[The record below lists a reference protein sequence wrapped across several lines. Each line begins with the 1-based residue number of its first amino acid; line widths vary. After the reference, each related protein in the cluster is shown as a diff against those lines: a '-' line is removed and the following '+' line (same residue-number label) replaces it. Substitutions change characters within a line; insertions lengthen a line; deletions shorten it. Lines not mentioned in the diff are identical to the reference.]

1 VLPLFI
7 TGFALSVAITR
18 VSRPLKNKFPLKHC
32 IHSKSFFMR
41 IGIDIMGGDY
51 APEAIVLG
59 SSLALKE
66 LPDDTTLVLIGD
78 QEQIHS
84 LCRKH
89 TLPVESFEIIH
100 ASQQIDMGESPIKA
114 FSQKADSSIVVGFKL
129 LKTGRI
135 DSFASAG
142 NTGAMLVGAMQ
153 VIKSVPGIIRP
164 AIAASIPRMA
174 EAPPQLLLDVGLN
187 PDCRPDVLYQY
198 AILGK
203 IYARDIFGIAE
214 PRIGLLNIGSEE
226 EKGNLLTKSTFQ
238 AMKGT
243 TDFVFCGN
251 IEGNDLFGDKVDI
264 IVCDGFIGNVML
276 KEAEAFY
283 SLIRKRKIDDPFFEK
298 FNFVH
303 YGGTP
308 ILGVNAPVIIAH
320 GISNDVAIKNLI
332 LHSIDVVKADITG
345 KIKEAFR

>member
-1 VLPLFI
+1 
-7 TGFALSVAITR
+7 
-18 VSRPLKNKFPLKHC
+18 
-32 IHSKSFFMR
+32 MR

-59 SSLALKE
+59 SSLAYKE
-66 LPDDTTLVLIGD
+66 LPENTRLILIGD
-78 QEQIHS
+78 QEQILS
-84 LCRKH
+84 ICRKH
-89 TLPVESFEIIH
+89 SIPADNFEIVH
-100 ASQQIDMGESPIKA
+100 ASQQISMGDYPIKA
-114 FSQKADSSIVVGFKL
+114 FSQKTDSSIVVGFRL
-129 LKTGRI
+129 LKTGMI

-153 VIKSVPGIIRP
+153 VIKSIPGVIRP
-164 AIAASIPRMA
+164 AIAAAMPRMA
-174 EAPPQLLLDVGLN
+174 EKPMLLLDVGIN

-203 IYARDIFGIAE
+203 IYARDIFGITE
-214 PRIGLLNIGSEE
+214 PRIGLLNIGSED

-238 AMKGT
+238 AMKDT
-243 TDFVFCGN
+243 PDFNFFGN
-251 IEGNDLFGDKVDI
+251 VEGNDLFGDKVDV

-283 SLIRKRKIDDPFFEK
+283 SLIRKRKIQDPFFEK
-298 FNFVH
+298 FNFVN

-308 ILGVNAPVIIAH
+308 VLGVNAPVIIAH

-332 LHSIDVVKADITG
+332 LLSIDVVKADITG

>member
-1 VLPLFI
+1 
-7 TGFALSVAITR
+7 
-18 VSRPLKNKFPLKHC
+18 
-32 IHSKSFFMR
+32 MR

-59 SSLALKE
+59 SSLAYKE
-66 LPDDTTLVLIGD
+66 LPENTQLVLIGD
-78 QEQIHS
+78 EGQITTI
-84 LCRKH
+84 CRNNSI
-89 TLPVESFEIIH
+89 PIENFEIIH
-100 ASQQIDMGESPIKA
+100 ASQQIGMGDYPIKA
-114 FSQKADSSIVVGFKL
+114 FSQKTDSSIVVGFKL
-129 LKTGRI
+129 LKKGKI

-164 AIAASIPRMA
+164 AIAAAMPRIV
-174 EAPPQLLLDVGLN
+174 EKPVLLLDVGLN

-198 AILGK
+198 AILGQ
-203 IYARDIFGIAE
+203 IYARDVLGIPE
-214 PRIGLLNIGSEE
+214 PRIGLLNIGSED

-238 AMKGT
+238 AMKDT
-243 TDFVFCGN
+243 TDFTFYGN
-251 IEGNDLFGDKVDI
+251 VEGNDLFGDKVDV

-283 SLIRKRKIDDPFFEK
+283 FLIRNRKIQDPFFEK
-298 FNFVH
+298 FNFVN

-308 ILGVNAPVIIAH
+308 VLGVNAPVIIAH

-345 KIKEAFR
+345 KIKEAFQ

>member
-1 VLPLFI
+1 
-7 TGFALSVAITR
+7 
-18 VSRPLKNKFPLKHC
+18 
-32 IHSKSFFMR
+32 MR

-59 SSLALKE
+59 SFLAFKE
-66 LPDDTTLVLIGD
+66 LPENTQLVLLGD
-78 QEQIHS
+78 KEQIDS
-84 LCRKH
+84 ICRKNSI
-89 TLPVESFEIIH
+89 PVENFEIVH
-100 ASQQIDMGESPIKA
+100 TSQQIGMGDYPIKA
-114 FSQKADSSIVVGFKL
+114 FSQKPDSGIVVGFKL
-129 LKTGRI
+129 LKEGKI

-164 AIAASIPRMA
+164 AIAAAIPRMA
-174 EAPPQLLLDVGLN
+174 EKPMLLLDVGLN
-187 PDCRPDVLYQY
+187 PDCRTDVLYQY

-203 IYARDIFGIAE
+203 IYARDIFGITD

-238 AMKGT
+238 AMKDSS
-243 TDFVFCGN
+243 DFIFYGN
-251 IEGNDLFGDKVDI
+251 VEGNDLFSDKVDV

-283 SLIRKRKIDDPFFEK
+283 SLIRKRKIEDLFFEK
-298 FNFVH
+298 FNFVN

-308 ILGVNAPVIIAH
+308 VLGINAPVIIAH
-320 GISNDVAIKNLI
+320 GISNDIAVKNMI
-332 LHSIDVVKADITG
+332 LHSIDVVKANITG
-345 KIKEAFR
+345 KITEAFK

>member
-1 VLPLFI
+1 
-7 TGFALSVAITR
+7 
-18 VSRPLKNKFPLKHC
+18 
-32 IHSKSFFMR
+32 MR

-51 APEAIVLG
+51 APEAIILG
-59 SSLALKE
+59 SSLAYNE
-66 LPDDTTLVLIGD
+66 LPDDVQLVLIGHE
-78 QEQIHS
+78 EQIRS
-84 LCRKH
+84 ICQKH
-89 TLPVESFEIIH
+89 AIPVENFEIIH
-100 ASQQIDMGESPIKA
+100 ASQQINMGDYPIKA
-114 FSQKADSSIVVGFKL
+114 FSQKTDSSIVVGFKM
-129 LKTGRI
+129 LKTGMI

-164 AIAASIPRMA
+164 AIAAAMPRMA
-174 EAPPQLLLDVGLN
+174 ENPMLLLDIGLN

-238 AMKGT
+238 AMKDT
-243 TDFVFCGN
+243 TDFNFCGN
-251 IEGNDLFGDKVDI
+251 VEGNDLFGNKVDV
-264 IVCDGFIGNVML
+264 IVCDGFVGNVML

-283 SLIRKRKIDDPFFEK
+283 ALIRKRKIADSFFEK
-298 FNFVH
+298 FNFVN

-308 ILGVNAPVIIAH
+308 VLGVNAPVIIGH
-320 GISNDVAIKNLI
+320 GISNDTAVKNMV
-332 LHSIDVVKADITG
+332 LHSIDVAKANITG
-345 KIKEAFR
+345 KIKEAFK

>member
-1 VLPLFI
+1 
-7 TGFALSVAITR
+7 
-18 VSRPLKNKFPLKHC
+18 
-32 IHSKSFFMR
+32 MR

-59 SSLALKE
+59 SSLAYKE
-66 LPDDTTLVLIGD
+66 LPENTQLVLIGD
-78 QEQIHS
+78 EGQITTI
-84 LCRKH
+84 CRNNSI
-89 TLPVESFEIIH
+89 PIENFEIIH
-100 ASQQIDMGESPIKA
+100 ASQQIGMGDYPIKA
-114 FSQKADSSIVVGFKL
+114 FSQKTDSSIVVGFKL
-129 LKTGRI
+129 LKKGKI

-164 AIAASIPRMA
+164 AIAASMPRITEKPM
-174 EAPPQLLLDVGLN
+174 LLLDVGIN
-187 PDCRPDVLYQY
+187 PDCKPDVLYQY

-203 IYARDIFGIAE
+203 IYARDIFGIDE

-238 AMKGT
+238 AMKDT
-243 TDFVFCGN
+243 TDFAFYGN
-251 IEGNDLFGDKVDI
+251 VEGNDLFGDKVDV

-283 SLIRKRKIDDPFFEK
+283 SLIRRQKIHDPFFEK
-298 FNFVH
+298 FNFVN

-308 ILGVNAPVIIAH
+308 VLGVNAPVIIAH
-320 GISNDVAIKNLI
+320 GISNNITVKNMI
-332 LHSIDVVKADITG
+332 LRCIDVVKADITG
-345 KIKEAFR
+345 KIKEAFK